1 MTKYYEG
8 YRMLD
13 GEMFLCSNSLGLIE
27 VAVYQSDVAV
37 LADLEPGDK
46 IIIKYE

>member
-1 MTKYYEG
+1 
-8 YRMLD
+8 
-13 GEMFLCSNSLGLIE
+13 MFLCKNALGLIE
-27 VAVYQSDVAV
+27 IAGYQLDVST